1 MKIKYLSSASVLIQD
16 EDSSLLTDPWFVDG
30 EFYGSWCNYP
40 PCTVKFDELEKI
52 DGIYISHIH
61 PDHFSV
67 KTLKKMNKNIPIFIH
82 KFHAD
87 FLKKAIELLGFSV
100 VEVEHDKRVNFKG
113 ICQKIKAANHSRCG
127 RSPAAPLRPCGSG

>member
-52 DGIYISHIH
+52 DGI
-61 PDHFSV
+61 
-67 KTLKKMNKNIPIFIH
+67 
-82 KFHAD
+82 
-87 FLKKAIELLGFSV
+87 
-100 VEVEHDKRVNFKG
+100 
-113 ICQKIKAANHSRCG
+113 
-127 RSPAAPLRPCGSG
+127 